1 MQLQSFNMRASIIWL
16 VFALALCALVMTSCG
31 DGFDGADDVTLDGEW
46 SGYAAPSTSTCLER
60 LYYPIGLRT
69 IALADFCYGAGGL
82 QALHDQY
89 RFSYADVIDAATT
102 LPMESIALGEARR
115 DAGAAR

>member
-1 MQLQSFNMRASIIWL
+1 MRASIIWL

-31 DGFDGADDVTLDGEW
+31 DGFDGVDEFSLDGEW
-46 SGYAAPSTSTCLER
+46 QGDTAPSTSTSTCLER

-102 LPMESIALGEARR
+102 LPMESIALAGAQRDTEARAG
-115 DAGAAR
+115 DAR